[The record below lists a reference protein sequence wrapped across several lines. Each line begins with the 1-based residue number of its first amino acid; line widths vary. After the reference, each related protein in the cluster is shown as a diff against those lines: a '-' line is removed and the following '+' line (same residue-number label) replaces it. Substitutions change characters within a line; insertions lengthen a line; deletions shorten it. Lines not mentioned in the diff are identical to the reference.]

1 MNSSAKNIIFLKL
14 LRYYSVH
21 IRFFHILHSFL
32 YEIKSIMLQEN
43 TKFTE
48 TSTNIF
54 RFNFSLDFALFIGW
68 LAPKDGNINYIYVRT
83 VETRVQYEQGK
94 SGKTTINYA

>member
-1 MNSSAKNIIFLKL
+1 
-14 LRYYSVH
+14 
-21 IRFFHILHSFL
+21 
-32 YEIKSIMLQEN
+32 MLQEN

-68 LAPKDGNINYIYVRT
+68 LTPKDGNINYMYLK
-83 VETRVQYEQGK
+83 GL
-94 SGKTTINYA
+94 